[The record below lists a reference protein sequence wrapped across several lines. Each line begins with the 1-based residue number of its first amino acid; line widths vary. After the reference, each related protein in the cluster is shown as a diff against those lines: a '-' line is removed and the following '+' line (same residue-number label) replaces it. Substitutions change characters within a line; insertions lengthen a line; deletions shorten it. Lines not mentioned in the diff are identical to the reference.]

1 MTTRETETM
10 QRNVLILA
18 SLAVMT
24 AGCASTVQKSAQ
36 SAPIPVGAEA
46 GKPVV
51 LNMTG
56 STVATTAKDW
66 NDFTGLW
73 RDACTQEFTA
83 VGAVFSMQDGE
94 PIPTGDTG
102 TLVVVNVADYRYVST
117 ATRIMF
123 GIMTGNAFINAQVT
137 FRDLKSGDVLGTKT
151 YDTTS
156 TAWQGIFSGMTTKQV
171 RAMCHEIVG
180 EIPR

>member
-1 MTTRETETM
+1 ML
-10 QRNVLILA
+10 RNIVILA

-24 AGCASTVQKSAQ
+24 GCAATVQKSGQ
-36 SAPIPVGAEA
+36 PAPTVVGAEA
-46 GKPVV
+46 GKSVV

-66 NDFTGLW
+66 NDFKGLW

-94 PIPTGDTG
+94 PKPTGDTG
-102 TLVVVNVADYRYVST
+102 TLVVVNIVDYRYVST
-117 ATRIMF
+117 AARMMF

-137 FRDLKSGDVLGTKT
+137 FRDLKSGDVRATKT

-180 EIPR
+180 EIAR